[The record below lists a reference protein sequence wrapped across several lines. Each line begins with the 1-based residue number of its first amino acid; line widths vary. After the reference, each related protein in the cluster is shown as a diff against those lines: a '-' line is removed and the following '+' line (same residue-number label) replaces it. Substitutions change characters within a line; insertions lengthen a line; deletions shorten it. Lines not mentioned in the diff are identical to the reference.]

1 MRKKEILFT
10 LHVFKSLYVH
20 NYYVHVCTMRKKCHV
35 HVFNVTCNVHTCRL
49 DDITYGSF
57 VAHIGYKHV
66 VSASDMVMCV
76 TALLEGGE
84 VRNNVLG

>member
-1 MRKKEILFT
+1 MYMYT
-10 LHVFKSLYVH
+10 LYVQ
-20 NYYVHVCTMRKKCHV
+20 
-35 HVFNVTCNVHTCRL
+35 CRL

-57 VAHIGYKHV
+57 VAHIGYKHI

-84 VRNNVLG
+84 VSYVCVCV